1 MRTLPTTF
9 LQIFCKIILISRVTV
24 KSIFDTDAD
33 EELLSSNGLNRCM
46 LAIDSFQSSIIL
58 HAIHI

>member
-9 LQIFCKIILISRVTV
+9 LQIFCKIILISRVAV
-24 KSIFDTDAD
+24 KSIFDTDD
-33 EELLSSNGLNRCM
+33 EELLSINGLNRCM